1 MALIYAR
8 TAPADIT
15 AGAETVLRP
24 PGIFRDAPFYALSV
38 LLPVV
43 PDVLHVL
50 VVLQHINE
58 LLHILQVALIRE
70 GDVVLGLLLQWF
82 QQFFSSPELRFFA
95 HEPKL

>member
-8 TAPADIT
+8 TIQADIT
-15 AGAETVLRP
+15 AGTETVLRP

-50 VVLQHINE
+50 VILQHVDE
-58 LLHILQVALIRE
+58 LLHVLHVSLAGE
-70 GDVVLGLLLQWF
+70 GDVVLGLLPQGV
-82 QQFFSSPELRFFA
+82 QRFSP
-95 HEPKL
+95 